1 MKSGKQATND
11 QASKRTKVHFG
22 YWWKEPIDQLP
33 TVSVCVFLCV
43 CVPVCLCVFLC
54 VCVSVCVSMCL
65 CVCVC
70 VIVSCMAPLLF
81 RDLVGYEKHVF
92 SYHGFIWRKKSYKL
106 PRPASISRTCR
117 RQVISSKVHLSLR
130 PPLHYTAYYFNP
142 PKGPAAENP
151 QF

>member
-1 MKSGKQATND
+1 M
-11 QASKRTKVHFG
+11 TKHQNAQKCILGIGGRNRSISCRLSACVSSCVCVCAC
-22 YWWKEPIDQLP
+22 
-33 TVSVCVFLCV
+33 VSVCV
-43 CVPVCLCVFLC
+43 P

-92 SYHGFIWRKKSYKL
+92 SYHRSIWRNKSYKL

-117 RQVISSKVHLSLR
+117 RQVISCKVRDCFNRSCHPVSMSHCFSSSHL
-130 PPLHYTAYYFNP
+130 F
-142 PKGPAAENP
+142 
-151 QF
+151 QQ